1 MESRIGSNQK
11 QLLIIFYRNPQLGKV
26 KTRLAAELGDSKAL
40 AIYLYLASYTR
51 TITEDLSMD
60 MIVFYSDHIDT
71 EDSWANTIY
80 MKQLQDGL
88 DLGDKMY
95 NAFQNGFDKGY
106 NSICII
112 GTDCFELTPSII
124 SRAFEA
130 LTFSDAVIGPAKDGG
145 YYLLGM
151 NSLHEQFFRD
161 KSWGTNS
168 VFKDTVSDFK
178 AAAIKFHALPAL
190 SDIDQASDLPQA
202 LHHLAR

>member
-1 MESRIGSNQK
+1 MESRVDSSLK

-40 AIYLYLASYTR
+40 AIYHYLTSHTR
-51 TITEDLSMD
+51 TITEALNVHKV
-60 MIVFYSDHIDT
+60 VFYSDYIDT
-71 EDSWANTIY
+71 EDSWSNAIF
-80 MKQLQDGL
+80 MKRLQDGM
-88 DLGDKMY
+88 DLGGKMS

-124 SRAFEA
+124 SSAFEA
-130 LTFSDAVIGPAKDGG
+130 LTFSDAVIGPARDGG

-151 NSLHEQFFRD
+151 NSLYEQLFRN
-161 KSWGTNS
+161 KSWSTDS
-168 VFKDTVSDFK
+168 VFKDTIRDFK
-178 AAAIKFHALPAL
+178 AAAIKFHELPVL
-190 SDIDQASDLPQA
+190 SDIDKASDLPSA